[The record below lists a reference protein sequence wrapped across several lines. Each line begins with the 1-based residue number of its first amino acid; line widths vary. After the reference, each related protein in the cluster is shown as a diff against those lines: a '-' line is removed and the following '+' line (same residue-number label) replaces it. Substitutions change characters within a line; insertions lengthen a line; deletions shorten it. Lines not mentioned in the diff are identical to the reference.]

1 MNHLDFYL
9 LREWL
14 GKPVLVP
21 VSVALEIYS
30 REGTLDLMVL
40 RLGAQRYRLSSE
52 RLVGGV
58 SLIEE
63 PGGFVQVG
71 GWAGDAVA
79 GKPVDAVVVFA
90 SEGYIHETTS
100 FHKPPDVASI
110 YGKGFLYSGFNPF
123 ISRELFGPA
132 DLDDIRVFALFG
144 DGEFSELSLA

>member
-71 GWAGDAVA
+71 GWAGARESERVR
-79 GKPVDAVVVFA
+79 GKD
-90 SEGYIHETTS
+90 
-100 FHKPPDVASI
+100 
-110 YGKGFLYSGFNPF
+110 
-123 ISRELFGPA
+123 
-132 DLDDIRVFALFG
+132 
-144 DGEFSELSLA
+144 